1 MLNFVLI
8 NNDGYIVQS
17 GTCPFQ
23 SDLVAQQEANP
34 DLTLLEI
41 DAKAGQHYIKNGVAK
56 EYPPRPD
63 KYHEFDFAAEQWV
76 DPRSQEQINAQ
87 LMDDLRVER
96 DKLLQQSDWTQVP
109 DAPVDQAAWAA
120 YRQALR
126 DLPENTTDPAN
137 PVWPS
142 KPA

>member
-23 SDLVAQQEANP
+23 SDLVLQQEANP

-41 DAKAGQHYIKNGVAK
+41 DAKAGKDYIKNGVAK

-96 DKLLQQSDWTQVP
+96 DKLLSESDWTQVP

-137 PVWPS
+137 PVWPT
-142 KPA
+142 KPQ